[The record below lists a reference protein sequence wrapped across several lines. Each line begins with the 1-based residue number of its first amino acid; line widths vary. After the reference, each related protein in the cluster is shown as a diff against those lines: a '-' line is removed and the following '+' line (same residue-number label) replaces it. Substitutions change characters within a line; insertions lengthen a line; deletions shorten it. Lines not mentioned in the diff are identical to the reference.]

1 LSIYMSRAELE
12 EISEGLITAYAN
24 KFSNRVI
31 QSIDIEH
38 FITEFLMLRI
48 EYASFAEDDAG
59 RIGFLADGA
68 TPLLIHQDGKII
80 PFVFPK
86 DTIVLDK
93 FLLAEKEQGRRR
105 FTMAHEASHHILSK
119 MYAMPSEGRFHA
131 EYDSE
136 RSYSKEELAQMFASV
151 EWQADTMGASL
162 LMPRRIIENALA
174 KYNQSNPIKVY
185 GDNTITSKDKAV
197 IRRMAAYIGV
207 SYTALSDMAYPAAKQ
222 ALEQAGIC
230 AEKIELIIVCAINHD
245 CRVPSNYFAHKYD
258 IPVYI
263 SKKERDYYSFNC
275 ANLITL
281 NENQVI
287 DLGQDRIECLLTS
300 GHTHGS
306 MCYLTKNSLFS
317 GDTLFIESCGATD
330 FPGGSVDD
338 LYDSIEFLKHRI
350 SDEIMIFPGHKIKTD
365 VGKVMKYVKEH
376 NVYFQIEDKEMFA
389 KIKKK
394 TSTSNILFGC

>member
-1 LSIYMSRAELE
+1 MSIYMSRAELE

-68 TPLLIHQDGKII
+68 TPLLVHQDGKII

-119 MYAMPSEGRFHA
+119 MYAMPSEGRFHT

-151 EWQADTMGASL
+151 EWQADTMGALL
-162 LMPRRIIENALA
+162 LMPKRIIENALA

-185 GDNTITSKDKAV
+185 GDNTVKK
-197 IRRMAAYIGV
+197 
-207 SYTALSDMAYPAAKQ
+207 
-222 ALEQAGIC
+222 
-230 AEKIELIIVCAINHD
+230 
-245 CRVPSNYFAHKYD
+245 
-258 IPVYI
+258 
-263 SKKERDYYSFNC
+263 SKKLLQFTLDDGTGTDRTILSGIHAYYEPEELVGKTLI
-275 ANLITL
+275 AITNLPPRAMMG
-281 NENQVI
+281 I
-287 DLGQDRIECLLTS
+287 D
-300 GHTHGS
+300 
-306 MCYLTKNSLFS
+306 
-317 GDTLFIESCGATD
+317 SCGMLLSAIHEEE
-330 FPGGSVDD
+330 GEEKLHLLMVDD
-338 LYDSIEFLKHRI
+338 HIPAGAKLY
-350 SDEIMIFPGHKIKTD
+350 
-365 VGKVMKYVKEH
+365 
-376 NVYFQIEDKEMFA
+376 
-389 KIKKK
+389 
-394 TSTSNILFGC
+394 

>member
-1 LSIYMSRAELE
+1 MSIYMSRAELE

-24 KFSNRVI
+24 KYSNRVI

-48 EYASFAEDDAG
+48 EYASFAEDDTG
-59 RIGFLADGA
+59 KIGFLADGETA
-68 TPLLIHQDGKII
+68 LLIHQDGKII

-119 MYAMPSEGRFHA
+119 MYAMPSEGRFHT

-151 EWQADTMGASL
+151 EWQADTMGAVL
-162 LMPRRIIENALA
+162 LMPKRIVENALA

-207 SYTALSDMAYPAAKQ
+207 SYTAMAIRLRDMGLFEYHNI
-222 ALEQAGIC
+222 LE
-230 AEKIELIIVCAINHD
+230 
-245 CRVPSNYFAHKYD
+245 
-258 IPVYI
+258 YI
-263 SKKERDYYSFNC
+263 SNEL
-275 ANLITL
+275 NL
-281 NENQVI
+281 EGVSQ
-287 DLGQDRIECLLTS
+287 
-300 GHTHGS
+300 
-306 MCYLTKNSLFS
+306 
-317 GDTLFIESCGATD
+317 
-330 FPGGSVDD
+330 
-338 LYDSIEFLKHRI
+338 
-350 SDEIMIFPGHKIKTD
+350 
-365 VGKVMKYVKEH
+365 
-376 NVYFQIEDKEMFA
+376 
-389 KIKKK
+389 
-394 TSTSNILFGC
+394 

>member
-1 LSIYMSRAELE
+1 MSIYMSRAELE

-48 EYASFAEDDAG
+48 EYVSFAEDDAG

-119 MYAMPSEGRFHA
+119 MYAMPR
-131 EYDSE
+131 
-136 RSYSKEELAQMFASV
+136 K
-151 EWQADTMGASL
+151 
-162 LMPRRIIENALA
+162 IIENALA

-207 SYTALSDMAYPAAKQ
+207 SYTALVIRLRDMGLFEYHNI
-222 ALEQAGIC
+222 LE
-230 AEKIELIIVCAINHD
+230 
-245 CRVPSNYFAHKYD
+245 
-258 IPVYI
+258 YI
-263 SKKERDYYSFNC
+263 SNEL
-275 ANLITL
+275 NL
-281 NENQVI
+281 
-287 DLGQDRIECLLTS
+287 
-300 GHTHGS
+300 
-306 MCYLTKNSLFS
+306 
-317 GDTLFIESCGATD
+317 
-330 FPGGSVDD
+330 GGVS
-338 LYDSIEFLKHRI
+338 
-350 SDEIMIFPGHKIKTD
+350 
-365 VGKVMKYVKEH
+365 
-376 NVYFQIEDKEMFA
+376 Q
-389 KIKKK
+389 
-394 TSTSNILFGC
+394 

>member
-1 LSIYMSRAELE
+1 MSRAELE

-136 RSYSKEELAQMFASV
+136 RSYSKEKLAQMFASV
-151 EWQADTMGASL
+151 EWQANIQTLSL
-162 LMPRRIIENALA
+162 SIVLVRHSTKPHST
-174 KYNQSNPIKVY
+174 KQSEELSVIAMM
-185 GDNTITSKDKAV
+185 SSFCAV
-197 IRRMAAYIGV
+197 M
-207 SYTALSDMAYPAAKQ
+207 
-222 ALEQAGIC
+222 
-230 AEKIELIIVCAINHD
+230 
-245 CRVPSNYFAHKYD
+245 
-258 IPVYI
+258 
-263 SKKERDYYSFNC
+263 
-275 ANLITL
+275 NL
-281 NENQVI
+281 
-287 DLGQDRIECLLTS
+287 
-300 GHTHGS
+300 
-306 MCYLTKNSLFS
+306 MCY
-317 GDTLFIESCGATD
+317 
-330 FPGGSVDD
+330 
-338 LYDSIEFLKHRI
+338 FLILAVTRLDI
-350 SDEIMIFPGHKIKTD
+350 RLQQEC
-365 VGKVMKYVKEH
+365 
-376 NVYFQIEDKEMFA
+376 A
-389 KIKKK
+389 KPE
-394 TSTSNILFGC
+394 

>member
-1 LSIYMSRAELE
+1 MNRKIENFFSSLDTLHEASVTDYTQNKIVLSGCVNTFCLTFELSWKAMKYVLE
-12 EISEGLITAYAN
+12 SEGVDKGRTGSPKLILMAALT
-24 KFSNRVI
+24 RGL
-31 QSIDIEH
+31 IEDENAWLRMLRLLNDESH
-38 FITEFLMLRI
+38 HYNQDCAIELCRMIPELLPYFDDLKLRI
-48 EYASFAEDDAG
+48 EYASFAEDDTG

-68 TPLLIHQDGKII
+68 TPLLVHQDGKII

-174 KYNQSNPIKVY
+174 KYNQSNPIRVY

-207 SYTALSDMAYPAAKQ
+207 SYTALVIRLRDMGLFEYHNI
-222 ALEQAGIC
+222 LE
-230 AEKIELIIVCAINHD
+230 
-245 CRVPSNYFAHKYD
+245 
-258 IPVYI
+258 YI
-263 SKKERDYYSFNC
+263 SNEL
-275 ANLITL
+275 NL
-281 NENQVI
+281 
-287 DLGQDRIECLLTS
+287 
-300 GHTHGS
+300 
-306 MCYLTKNSLFS
+306 
-317 GDTLFIESCGATD
+317 
-330 FPGGSVDD
+330 GGVS
-338 LYDSIEFLKHRI
+338 
-350 SDEIMIFPGHKIKTD
+350 
-365 VGKVMKYVKEH
+365 
-376 NVYFQIEDKEMFA
+376 Q
-389 KIKKK
+389 
-394 TSTSNILFGC
+394 

>member
-1 LSIYMSRAELE
+1 MSIYMSRAELE

-38 FITEFLMLRI
+38 FITEFL
-48 EYASFAEDDAG
+48 
-59 RIGFLADGA
+59 
-68 TPLLIHQDGKII
+68 
-80 PFVFPK
+80 
-86 DTIVLDK
+86 
-93 FLLAEKEQGRRR
+93 LAEKGQGRRR

-207 SYTALSDMAYPAAKQ
+207 SYTALVIRLRDMGLFEYHNI
-222 ALEQAGIC
+222 LE
-230 AEKIELIIVCAINHD
+230 
-245 CRVPSNYFAHKYD
+245 
-258 IPVYI
+258 YI
-263 SKKERDYYSFNC
+263 SNEL
-275 ANLITL
+275 NL
-281 NENQVI
+281 
-287 DLGQDRIECLLTS
+287 
-300 GHTHGS
+300 
-306 MCYLTKNSLFS
+306 
-317 GDTLFIESCGATD
+317 GDVS
-330 FPGGSVDD
+330 
-338 LYDSIEFLKHRI
+338 
-350 SDEIMIFPGHKIKTD
+350 
-365 VGKVMKYVKEH
+365 
-376 NVYFQIEDKEMFA
+376 Q
-389 KIKKK
+389 
-394 TSTSNILFGC
+394 